1 MYRLD
6 ADRIIINGSIN
17 SLKVI
22 SIDKKEII
30 KEIKILFY
38 VWELN

>member
-6 ADRIIINGSIN
+6 DDRIIINGSIN

-30 KEIKILFY
+30 KEFENPFLCLGIK
-38 VWELN
+38 

>member
-6 ADRIIINGSIN
+6 DDRIIINGSIN